1 MTTTFDSISALRQSA
16 EPLFAHP
23 DSFGSVIPGLLAG
36 TAAKNQLPA
45 WHTAIMQDSQ
55 MLALAVGAQTAKMH
69 QGHHGANHPVKDF
82 TTGKV
87 EIVSMNHGFAVDR
100 DSLPKNAVET
110 HVSLFDG
117 SNCGIALKDKPA
129 FSVQHHPEAS
139 PGPQDS
145 HYLFDRFVTMMETK
159 APVA

>member
-1 MTTTFDSISALRQSA
+1 
-16 EPLFAHP
+16 
-23 DSFGSVIPGLLAG
+23 
-36 TAAKNQLPA
+36 
-45 WHTAIMQDSQ
+45 
-55 MLALAVGAQTAKMH
+55 
-69 QGHHGANHPVKDF
+69 
-82 TTGKV
+82 
-87 EIVSMNHGFAVDR
+87 VDR
-100 DSLPKNAVET
+100 DTLPSNAIET

-117 SNCGIALKDKPA
+117 SNCGLALKDKPA